1 MRSLILISVGLVS
14 FTCSNARAY
23 ILVED
28 IPALTHSILNEI
40 RNYAQYVQQTL
51 NQFTQIENQN
61 TMIFNQ
67 GKQLVN
73 QATALARFGDQR
85 YYVNL
90 LDLNGLA
97 ATASTLTNGVGR
109 TVAEFRQAASG
120 VEALGYTANGLYSN
134 LTGTLDRFGNAVQ
147 YDANGFRKFGAVNDM
162 YNAYGQETATYNREM
177 AEQERQLMTTTQNF
191 NAASTQ
197 MDATK
202 YAGQIEVIK
211 AHITALGDRLN
222 AVGQRVV
229 VQQAANQNDAA
240 RVQEAQRQ
248 QEIQEREADL
258 QNYTNWAGNYIGG
271 GSN

>member
-1 MRSLILISVGLVS
+1 VRAVILACALLVMGGKA
-14 FTCSNARAY
+14 NAY

-67 GKQLVN
+67 VKQLVN
-73 QATALARFGDQR
+73 QATAMNRFGIPS
-85 YYVNL
+85 YYVDI
-90 LDLNGLA
+90 LDLRALT

-109 TVAEFRQAASG
+109 TVEEFRQAASG

-134 LTGTLDRFGNAVQ
+134 LTGTADRFGNAVQ
-147 YDANGFRKFGAVNDM
+147 YDVNGFRKFAAVNQM
-162 YNAYGQETATYNREM
+162 YDAYGQETATYNREM
-177 AEQERQLMTTTQNF
+177 ASLQQQLTAAEQSF
-191 NAASTQ
+191 NHAGTH
-197 MDATK
+197 MDTLK
-202 YAGQIEVIK
+202 YAGQVEMIK
-211 AHITALGDRLN
+211 GQMAALGDRLN
-222 AVGQRVV
+222 AAGQRVV
-229 VQQAANQNDAA
+229 VQQAMNQNDAA